1 MSSKDNGVF
10 KQIVVLLLALFG
22 ALLVGAL
29 FLILAKSDPIKAY
42 GVMFSGPL
50 GDKFGIT
57 ETLVR
62 TVPLLLVGLGIV
74 ISFRSGIINI
84 GAEGQI
90 LAGAIGATAVGTSLS
105 DVPAMILLPAV
116 FVAGGACGAI
126 WGGIAGWLK
135 ARLSVNEI
143 LSTVMLNQIALQ
155 LYLFLI
161 RGPLIDPKEVSYG
174 TGVPQTALIPEQ
186 IWLSRLVPGTRIH
199 SGLIFALVLAVLV
212 YIFLWKTS
220 RGYRMRAVGAGA
232 EAARYAG
239 IKVEWYLV
247 LAMAMAGG
255 MAGLAGVVEV
265 TGVHH
270 RSLEGLSAGYGF
282 SGIVAALFGRLHP
295 LGTIPASI
303 LFGALLVGADMMQR
317 AVNIPAAMIM
327 VIQGLVVL
335 FVVSSDYFLRNP
347 DSMVK
352 FKAKL
357 LGQKRIGEVGSKW
370 KDS

>member
-1 MSSKDNGVF
+1 MSSRSRGVF
-10 KQIVVLLLALFG
+10 IQIVVLLA
-22 ALLVGAL
+22 ALVGAL
-29 FLILAKSDPIKAY
+29 LIGAVFLILAKSDPLKAY
-42 GVMFSGPL
+42 GVMFTGPIS
-50 GDKFGIT
+50 DKFGIT

-90 LAGAIGATAVGTSLS
+90 LAGAIGAAAVAVSLP
-105 DVPAMILLPAV
+105 DMPAVLLLPLV
-116 FVAGGACGAI
+116 FLAGGLSGAV

-135 ARLSVNEI
+135 ARLAVNEI

-174 TGVPQTALIPEQ
+174 TGVPQTASIPQQ
-186 IWLSRLVPGTRIH
+186 IWLSRLIPGTRLH
-199 SGLIFALVLAVLV
+199 SGLIFALLLAVLV
-212 YIFLWKTS
+212 YFFLWRTS
-220 RGYRMRAVGAGA
+220 IGYRMRAVGAGP

-239 IKVEWYLV
+239 IKVEWYLI
-247 LAMAMAGG
+247 LAMALAGG
-255 MAGLAGVVEV
+255 MAGLAGAVEV

-270 RSLEGLSAGYGF
+270 RAIEGISAGYGF

-295 LGTIPASI
+295 LGTIPAAV
-303 LFGALLVGADMMQR
+303 LFGALLLGADMMQR
-317 AVNIPAAMIM
+317 AVNIPAAMVM

-335 FVVSSDYFLRNP
+335 FVVSSDYFLKNP
-347 DSMVK
+347 S
-352 FKAKL
+352 FLTHLKAKIF
-357 LGQKRIGEVGSKW
+357 GQKVDGEGGK
-370 KDS
+370 

>member
-1 MSSKDNGVF
+1 MSSNYNGVF
-10 KQIVVLLLALFG
+10 KQIMVLISALVG

-29 FLILAKSDPIKAY
+29 FLLLAKSDPVKAY
-42 GVMFSGPL
+42 GVMFSGPFS
-50 GDKFGIT
+50 DKFGIT

-62 TVPLLLVGLGIV
+62 AVPLLLVGLGIV

-90 LAGAIGATAVGTSLS
+90 LAGAIGATAVATSLP
-105 DVPAMILLPAV
+105 DLPAV
-116 FVAGGACGAI
+116 MLLPLVFLAGATCGGL

-155 LYLFLI
+155 IYLFLI

-174 TGVPQTALIPEQ
+174 TGVPQTALIPEH
-186 IWLSRLVPGTRIH
+186 IWLSKLIPGTRIH
-199 SGLIFALVLAVLV
+199 SGLIFALLLAVLV
-212 YIFLWKTS
+212 YVFLWKTS
-220 RGYRMRAVGAGA
+220 SGYRMRAVGAGP

-239 IKVEWYLV
+239 IRVEWYLV
-247 LAMAMAGG
+247 LAMALAGG

-265 TGVHH
+265 AGVHH

-295 LGTIPASI
+295 LGTIPASV

-335 FVVSSDYFLRNP
+335 FVVSSDYFLQNP
-347 DSMVK
+347 D
-352 FKAKL
+352 FGARIKAKL
-357 LGQKRIGEVGSKW
+357 FGEKADGEGGK
-370 KDS
+370 

>member
-1 MSSKDNGVF
+1 MNPKF
-10 KQIVVLLLALFG
+10 RMFMKQIVILLAALAG

-29 FLILAKSDPIKAY
+29 FLLLAKSDPIKAY
-42 GVMFSGPL
+42 GVMFSGPVH
-50 GDKFGIT
+50 DKYGIT

-62 TVPLLLVGLGIV
+62 SVPLLLVGLGIV

-84 GAEGQI
+84 GGEGQI
-90 LAGAIGATAVGTSLS
+90 LAGAIGAAAVANALP
-105 DVPAMILLPAV
+105 DLPAV
-116 FVAGGACGAI
+116 ISMVFVVGGTCGAI

-143 LSTVMLNQIALQ
+143 LSTVMLNQIAIQ

-186 IWLSRLVPGTRIH
+186 IWLSRLIPGTRLH
-199 SGLIFALVLAVLV
+199 SGLIIALVLAILV
-212 YIFLWKTS
+212 YLLLWHTS
-220 RGYRMRAVGAGA
+220 IGYRMRAVGAGP

-239 IKVEWYLV
+239 INVEWYLV
-247 LAMAMAGG
+247 LAMALAGG

-270 RSLEGLSAGYGF
+270 RALEGLSAGYGF

-295 LGTIPASI
+295 LGTIPAAV
-303 LFGALLVGADMMQR
+303 LFGALLLGADMMQR

-335 FVVSSDYFLRNP
+335 FVVSSDYFQSNSGSLALL
-347 DSMVK
+347 K
-352 FKAKL
+352 TKL
-357 LGQKRIGEVGSKW
+357 FRGKGDKEGGES
-370 KDS
+370 

>member
-1 MSSKDNGVF
+1 MNPKFKGIL
-10 KQIVVLLLALFG
+10 KQIIILLAALAG

-29 FLILAKSDPIKAY
+29 FLLLAKSDPIKAY
-42 GVMFSGPL
+42 GVMFSGPVQ
-50 GDKFGIT
+50 DKYGIT

-62 TVPLLLVGLGIV
+62 SVPLLLVGLGIV

-84 GAEGQI
+84 GGEGQI
-90 LAGAIGATAVGTSLS
+90 LAGAIGAAGVANAFPDLPAV
-105 DVPAMILLPAV
+105 ILLPMV
-116 FVAGGACGAI
+116 FVTGGLCGAI

-143 LSTVMLNQIALQ
+143 LSTVMLNQIAIQ

-174 TGVPQTALIPEQ
+174 TGVPQTAIIPEQ
-186 IWLSRLVPGTRIH
+186 IWLSKLIPGTRLH

-220 RGYRMRAVGAGA
+220 IGYRMRAVGAGP
-232 EAARYAG
+232 EAAQYAG
-239 IKVEWYLV
+239 INVQWYLV
-247 LAMAMAGG
+247 LAMALAGG

-270 RSLEGLSAGYGF
+270 RALEGISAGYGF

-295 LGTIPASI
+295 LGTIPAAI
-303 LFGALLVGADMMQR
+303 LFGALLLGADMMQR

-335 FVVSSDYFLRNP
+335 FVVSSDYFQT
-347 DSMVK
+347 DSGSLARLK
-352 FKAKL
+352 ARLFKGK
-357 LGQKRIGEVGSKW
+357 GDKEGGES
-370 KDS
+370 

>member
-1 MSSKDNGVF
+1 MLNFKFKGVI
-10 KQIVVLLLALFG
+10 KQVLVLFAALVG

-29 FLILAKSDPIKAY
+29 FLLLAKSDPIKAY
-42 GVMFSGPL
+42 AVMFSGPVN
-50 GDKFGIT
+50 DKYGIT

-90 LAGAIGATAVGTSLS
+90 LAGAIGAAAVGTSLPNLPG
-105 DVPAMILLPAV
+105 VILLPLV
-116 FVAGGACGAI
+116 FLVGGLCGAI

-143 LSTVMLNQIALQ
+143 LSTVMLNQIAFQ
-155 LYLFLI
+155 LYMFLI
-161 RGPLIDPKEVSYG
+161 RGPLIDPQEVSYG
-174 TGVPQTALIPEQ
+174 TGVPQTALIPDQ
-186 IWLSRLVPGTRIH
+186 IWLSKLIPGTRLH
-199 SGLIFALVLAVLV
+199 SGIIFAVVLAVLV
-212 YIFLWKTS
+212 YIFLWRTS
-220 RGYRMRAVGAGA
+220 IGYRMRAVGAGP

-239 IKVEWYLV
+239 IRVEWYLV
-247 LAMAMAGG
+247 LAMALAGG

-270 RSLEGLSAGYGF
+270 RALEGLSAGYGF

-295 LGTIPASI
+295 LGTIPAAV
-303 LFGALLVGADMMQR
+303 LFGALLLGAEMMQR

-335 FVVSSDYFLRNP
+335 FVVSSDYFQRTP
-347 DSMVK
+347 DSLAQL
-352 FKAKL
+352 KAKVFREKVDKE
-357 LGQKRIGEVGSKW
+357 GGES
-370 KDS
+370 